1 MTNPS
6 ASAGPAEHLVVVG
19 NGMAGIRTVE
29 DVLRRAPGRFRI
41 TVIGAEPH
49 AAYNRV
55 MLSPVLA
62 GEKRFADIISHGRE
76 WYAANGVQLRTGTP
90 VTGVDRDAKTLCL
103 GDSETLDYDRLV
115 LATGSH
121 AVVLPVPGRDL
132 PGVIAFRDAADVDA
146 MLAAARPGARAVV
159 IGGGLL
165 GLEAANGLLQRGMA
179 VTVLHLMPH
188 LMERQL
194 DAEAASLLRAELEGR
209 GIAVLTSAVTEDI
222 FGAGRAEGVRLADGR
237 VLAADLVVMAVGVR
251 PNADLARAAGLDVG
265 RGVIVDDHM
274 QTSDPSILAVGECV
288 EHAGACYGLVAPL
301 YDMAAVLADTLAGTK
316 RAYLPAAT
324 ATRLKVTGIDLFS
337 AGDFAPGADREEVVL
352 RDPARGV
359 YRRLVLRDDRLVGA
373 VLYGDTMDG
382 NFFFDLI
389 ASGADIS
396 RQRDDLIFGPLLCAA
411 A

>member
-1 MTNPS
+1 
-6 ASAGPAEHLVVVG
+6 VVVG

-49 AAYNRV
+49 TAYNRI

-62 GEKRFADIISHGRE
+62 GEKRFADIITHGRD
-76 WYAANGVQLRTGTP
+76 WYAANGVELRTGTC

-103 GDSETLDYDRLV
+103 GDSEALDYDRLV

-121 AVVLPVPGRDL
+121 AVVLPVAGRDL
-132 PGVIAFRDAADVDA
+132 PGVVAFRDAADVDA
-146 MLAAARPGARAVV
+146 MMAAARPGARAIV

-165 GLEAANGLLQRGMA
+165 GLEAANGLLQRGMQ
-179 VTVLHLMPH
+179 VSVLHLMPH

-194 DAEAASLLRAELEGR
+194 DTEAAGLLRAELERR
-209 GIAVLTSAVTEDI
+209 GIAVLTSAATEEI
-222 FGAGRAEGVRLADGR
+222 VGTGRAEGVRLADGR
-237 VLAADLVVMAVGVR
+237 VLAVDLVVMAVGVR
-251 PNADLARAAGLDVG
+251 PNADLARAAGLHVG

-274 QTSDPSILAVGECV
+274 QTSDPSIFAVGECV

-301 YDMAAVLADTLAGTK
+301 YDMAAVLADTLAGTR

-337 AGDFAPGADREEVVL
+337 AGDFAPGENREEVVL

-359 YRRLVLRDDRLVGA
+359 YRRLVLGNDRLIGV

-389 ASGADIS
+389 GSGADIS